1 MSDDFSALDALTA
14 SDRSFAV
21 YRIPGRT
28 TILLMQQEGR
38 PESFE
43 TLAELNGRSGF
54 VMAPFQSNAT
64 HPVVLI
70 RSDQTFKGKNQI
82 LRFLKS
88 LQKMECSEMV
98 SSKPDSTKLEFS
110 KPETSKTESSEM
122 NSSKSEFTKGKC
134 SVLVESPESSS
145 NNDYAVYK
153 GAFELFLKALHAGSC
168 EKIVLSRTLQMS
180 LPSTF
185 SAGALF
191 GTACEAYPDAF
202 VYLCH
207 TPLTGTW
214 FGSTPELLLSGE
226 NGSWQTV
233 ALAGTRRFKDS
244 EADWNAKTDGKGKA
258 DWNAKVDGKTKVKW
272 GAKVDGND
280 KADWDAK
287 NIREQQVVTSY
298 LEKQLRIKNLIGS
311 ISEPYTIRA
320 GQLMHIKTDF
330 RFEMPDQGCVGDLL
344 DFLHPTPA
352 VCGYPKSEACRLI
365 LAHEGYDRSY
375 YSGFAGPLNKEGK
388 TDLYVNLRCASMK
401 GKGLVLYA
409 GGGLMPDSELKSEW
423 EETEVKLQ
431 TLLSLIHE

>member
-1 MSDDFSALDALTA
+1 MPDDFSALDALTA

-21 YRIPGRT
+21 YRIPGCT
-28 TILLMQQEGR
+28 TVLLMQQDGR
-38 PESFE
+38 PETFE
-43 TLAELNGRSGF
+43 MLAELNGRSGF

-70 RSDQTFKGKNQI
+70 RSDQTFMGKNQI

-88 LQKMECSEMV
+88 VQKLECSE
-98 SSKPDSTKLEFS
+98 
-110 KPETSKTESSEM
+110 TESSKM
-122 NSSKSEFTKGKC
+122 NSSKTERGKS
-134 SVLVESPESSS
+134 SVVEEPPESSGNS
-145 NNDYAVYK
+145 DYAVYK

-168 EKIVLSRTLQMS
+168 DKIVLSRTLQLP

-191 GTACEAYPDAF
+191 ETACEAYPDAF

-207 TPLTGTW
+207 TPVTGTW

-226 NGSWQTV
+226 NGNWQTV
-233 ALAGTRRFKDS
+233 ALAGTRRIKDS
-244 EADWNAKTDGKGKA
+244 ETDWDAKTDGKEKA
-258 DWNAKVDGKTKVKW
+258 NWNAKVDGK
-272 GAKVDGND
+272 G

-311 ISEPYTIRA
+311 ISEPYTVRA

-330 RFEMPDQGCVGDLL
+330 RFQMPEQGMVGDLL

-365 LAHEGYDRSY
+365 LAHEGYDRAY
-375 YSGFAGPLNKEGK
+375 YTGFAGPLDVEGK
-388 TDLYVNLRCASMK
+388 TDLYVNLRCASMTD
-401 GKGLVLYA
+401 KGLVLYA

-431 TLLSLIHE
+431 TLLTLIHE

>member
-1 MSDDFSALDALTA
+1 MSDDFSTLDALTV
-14 SDRSFAV
+14 SERSFAV
-21 YRIPGRT
+21 YRIPGQSPV
-28 TILLMQQEGR
+28 LQVQEEGL
-38 PESFE
+38 PEAFD
-43 TLAELNGRSGF
+43 TVAELNGRSGF
-54 VMAPFQSNAT
+54 VMAPFQSNVS

-70 RSDQTFKGKNQI
+70 RSDVSVHGKSQI
-82 LRFLKS
+82 LRYLK
-88 LQKMECSEMV
+88 KWV
-98 SSKPDSTKLEFS
+98 SADAAKATVGSSIVATGASITTNEAPITANG
-110 KPETSKTESSEM
+110 TSITAAIAGY
-122 NSSKSEFTKGKC
+122 TI
-134 SVLVESPESSS
+134 
-145 NNDYAVYK
+145 YK

-168 EKIVLSRTLQMS
+168 EKIVLSRTMQLP
-180 LPSTF
+180 LPSGF
-185 SAGALF
+185 SAGTLF
-191 GTACEAYPDAF
+191 GAACETYPDAF

-233 ALAGTRRFKDS
+233 ALAGTRRIKDS
-244 EADWNAKTDGKGKA
+244 EAG
-258 DWNAKVDGKTKVKW
+258 
-272 GAKVDGND
+272 
-280 KADWDAK
+280 WDAK
-287 NIREQQVVTSY
+287 NIREQQVVTAY

-311 ISEPYTIRA
+311 ISEPYTVRA

-375 YSGFAGPLNKEGK
+375 YSGFAGPMNMDGK
-388 TDLYVNLRCASMK
+388 TDLYVNLRCAQMTD
-401 GKGLVLYA
+401 KGLVLYA

-431 TLLSLIHE
+431 TLLALIQE

>member
-1 MSDDFSALDALTA
+1 MSDDFSELDALTA

-21 YRIPGRT
+21 YRIPGQSPV
-28 TILLMQQEGR
+28 LQVQENGL

-54 VMAPFQSNAT
+54 VMAPFQCNTS

-70 RSDQTFKGKNQI
+70 RGDVSVHGKSQIFRYLKKLPATGAPTTENETPITEIDSDYT
-82 LRFLKS
+82 
-88 LQKMECSEMV
+88 
-98 SSKPDSTKLEFS
+98 
-110 KPETSKTESSEM
+110 
-122 NSSKSEFTKGKC
+122 
-134 SVLVESPESSS
+134 
-145 NNDYAVYK
+145 VYK

-168 EKIVLSRTLQMS
+168 EKIVLSRTMQLP
-180 LPSTF
+180 LPSAF

-214 FGSTPELLLSGE
+214 FGSTPELLLAGE
-226 NGSWQTV
+226 KGSWQTV
-233 ALAGTRRFKDS
+233 ALAGTRRIKDS
-244 EADWNAKTDGKGKA
+244 ESG
-258 DWNAKVDGKTKVKW
+258 
-272 GAKVDGND
+272 
-280 KADWDAK
+280 WDAK
-287 NIREQQVVTSY
+287 NIREQQVVTAY

-311 ISEPYTIRA
+311 ISEPYTVRA

-330 RFEMPDQGCVGDLL
+330 RFQMPEQGRVGDLL

-352 VCGYPKSEACRLI
+352 VCGYPKTEAYRLI
-365 LAHEGYDRSY
+365 LAHEGYDRAY
-375 YSGFAGPLNKEGK
+375 YSGFTGPLNIEGK
-388 TDLYVNLRCASMK
+388 TDLYVNLRCASMN
-401 GKGLVLYA
+401 GENLVLYA

-431 TLLSLIHE
+431 TMLSLIQE